1 MNRIIRAAA
10 AVLALVVIAAPA
22 ANARPASAYLAVL
35 RAYEKWGKVPACAF
49 SSQELNTAL
58 KGVDVYQAQY
68 EADFTDA
75 INQALTAQGAGVCDK
90 TPAGSAVT
98 PTAGSGT
105 LPGGSVPAPTGSG
118 VPAPILILAV
128 LGALLALATA
138 FVGVWRRR
146 GWDPRWAAAIRH
158 SWGEAGYRAGGTW
171 GEFVDWWRSA
181 PRGR

>member
-1 MNRIIRAAA
+1 MF
-10 AVLALVVIAAPA
+10 ALVALVALVAIAAPA
-22 ANARPASAYLAVL
+22 ADARPASVYLAVL
-35 RAYEKWGKVPACAF
+35 RAYEKFGKVPACAF

-58 KGVDVYQAQY
+58 KGVDAYQAQY

-75 INQALTAQGAGVCDK
+75 INQALTARGAGACDK
-90 TPAGSAVT
+90 TSAGSTVNPA
-98 PTAGSGT
+98 AGAGT

-128 LGALLALATA
+128 LSALLALAAT
-138 FVGVWRRR
+138 FVAVWRRR

-181 PRGR
+181 PRSR